1 MDKEISQL
9 NDEEMI
15 KFEGNIV
22 DALLEAAAYRKSEN
36 NRREVV
42 IRRNGKIL
50 FNFAIEPINED
61 TWRMCRRKNTS
72 NRGKASEELNNSRF
86 LAQAIYE
93 ATIPADKQRVWQNQA
108 VWQKLN
114 VASGIDV
121 VNIILTPAEKA
132 KIIEVLEELGGYNDD
147 GLDDMIRN
155 L

>member
-1 MDKEISQL
+1 MDKEISQM

-72 NRGKASEELNNSRF
+72 NRGKVSEELNNSRF